1 MANSI
6 EDLIM
11 DDFTVNTGKNIF
23 GVDKVDVNTNL
34 KDEISNM
41 LVASLKAGKL
51 DPKYFQNINDKLK
64 LNINMEFDNDY
75 SLAFSTNDRIGDAPV
90 DYKLGLTKEF

>member
-11 DDFTVNTGKNIF
+11 DDFTVNPGENIF

-75 SLAFSTNDRIGDAPV
+75 SLAFSTNDRMGDTPV
-90 DYKLGLTKEF
+90 DYKIGLTKEF